1 MNNENFLIEEND
13 LLPAKEI
20 CRYIENPEIRNRA
33 TANSSAALI
42 AKKYFEECDIDTN
55 TGLHNVAQVLEDIE
69 LSDIYINGNY
79 IDVRLYFNDNELCVP
94 KSHFDRNILP
104 AAYMFIKLNE
114 DLTGGL
120 VTGFITPNA
129 IITEN
134 EVKGYYP
141 VNEENIISY
150 YDVETFLIHKDEI
163 DLTSE
168 LETKVF
174 DYLDNKLEDTSD
186 FYRELIESRE
196 LRKKLIQAAKAK
208 VVFNFISIAESDT
221 AETEANVSENLIE
234 KSGDLELD
242 IDMSASNEIEDLI
255 EIQEDDELQPIE
267 DIVAPI
273 EEDILEE
280 HISLEEV
287 PFEIPDN
294 EDFIEEEKTDEEMFF
309 DESPNLDADDF
320 IAENEGIIPLEGFV
334 ADEEE
339 TEENTVPI
347 EDYSPAGL
355 NAEEPIEIQED
366 ILPEAEEGTL
376 PEEEIVDDFSQ
387 EENEF
392 STSTTPSLESYTN
405 LEENTTEL
413 SELLDDSEEDTSG
426 STENAEEDNSPQ
438 IDTLFNNENDTGN
451 IEEDFIEPQKKKS
464 LLLPVIG
471 AAVIL
476 AAAGYFGYTKFM
488 PAPPQPDDMQDKN
501 ATELINREETT
512 LNRESEAMPLETV
525 ENTAKPIATN
535 EGNSVSIPAIEQ
547 NLDAS
552 IMVSNLSV
560 KWEVPAAYSSNA
572 TAKRYFTK
580 MGKII
585 QLNLKTE
592 LLLLNKPPIT
602 NKIALELEFNKGANK
617 FQIKSITASSGE
629 ESVDDLIA
637 KTVRNALDMNL
648 NMNIGSFGNIQGNP
662 VLIISL

>member
-1 MNNENFLIEEND
+1 MNNENFLIEEID
-13 LLPAKEI
+13 FIPAREI

-33 TANSSAALI
+33 TANSTAALI

-69 LSDIYINGNY
+69 LSDIYINDNY

-120 VTGFITPNA
+120 VTGFITPNT
-129 IITEN
+129 INTEN
-134 EVKGYYP
+134 EINGYYP
-141 VNEENIISY
+141 VKEEDLISY

-163 DLTSE
+163 DLTPE
-168 LETKVF
+168 LEANVF
-174 DYLDNKLEDTSD
+174 DYLDNKLEDTNA

-208 VVFNFISIAESDT
+208 IVFNFVSVSEPADSVISNDSEQV
-221 AETEANVSENLIE
+221 EANDFVDLIE
-234 KSGDLELD
+234 ESGDLELD
-242 IDMSASNEIEDLI
+242 IDMSASDEIEDLT
-255 EIQEDDELQPIE
+255 EIQEEDELQSIE
-267 DIVAPI
+267 ELDSPLEENMI
-273 EEDILEE
+273 EEDI
-280 HISLEEV
+280 SLEEDSI
-287 PFEIPDN
+287 EHPDN
-294 EDFIEEEKTDEEMFF
+294 EDLVEEELTSE
-309 DESPNLDADDF
+309 ESPIIETGDFSNEDD
-320 IAENEGIIPLEGFV
+320 EIIPLEGFV
-334 ADEEE
+334 SDEE
-339 TEENTVPI
+339 EENTVPI

-355 NAEEPIEIQED
+355 EVEEPIEIQEN
-366 ILPEAEEGTL
+366 IIAEKEETL
-376 PEEEIVDDFSQ
+376 EDAAL

-405 LEENTTEL
+405 LEENTTDL
-413 SELLDDSEEDTSG
+413 SELLDNNEEETNDSA
-426 STENAEEDNSPQ
+426 ENSEEDNSPQ
-438 IDTLFNNENDTGN
+438 IDTLFNNDNETEN
-451 IEEDFIEPQKKKS
+451 IEEDFIKPQKKKS
-464 LLLPVIG
+464 LLLPVLG
-471 AAVIL
+471 TAVIL

-488 PAPPQPDDMQDKN
+488 PAPPQPDDMQDTN
-501 ATELINREETT
+501 ATEVLNREETT
-512 LNRESEAMPLETV
+512 VNQEPEAMPLETV
-525 ENTAKPIATN
+525 ENTTKPVAVN

-552 IMVSNLSV
+552 ILVSNLSV

-572 TAKRYFTK
+572 AAKRYFTK

-602 NKIALELEFNKGANK
+602 NKIALELEYNKGANK
-617 FQIKSITASSGE
+617 FQIKGITASSGE
-629 ESVDDLIA
+629 ETVDEVIT

-648 NMNIGSFGNIQGNP
+648 NINMGSFGNIQGNP